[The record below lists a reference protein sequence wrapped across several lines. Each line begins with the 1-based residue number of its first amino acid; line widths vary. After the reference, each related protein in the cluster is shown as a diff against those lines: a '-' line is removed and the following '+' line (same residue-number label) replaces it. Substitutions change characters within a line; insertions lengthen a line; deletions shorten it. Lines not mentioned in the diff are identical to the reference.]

1 MRESEYPHGGGGGSR
16 DLCSPIRPTTE
27 RNRHSGFQGFAGDF
41 QRPTTATSSTLA
53 NMTALT
59 AMRTVPSICRWKSY
73 GPGISICPRYL
84 SQLSKCK
91 HGATSA
97 VNWPRADA
105 RITHRPSHSI
115 RARGLLKKRKH
126 PPGHGKRKPARNPP
140 PPVGSGL
147 RDGGEGGQEKKRR
160 VHLRRGTTTV

>member
-41 QRPTTATSSTLA
+41 QRPTTATSSMPA

-59 AMRTVPSICRWKSY
+59 AMRTVPSIYRWKSY

-140 PPVGSGL
+140 PVGSGL
-147 RDGGEGGQEKKRR
+147 GDGGEGGQEEKRR